1 MPKYLEKRRRRWF
14 AVLDV
19 PKDVRPKFAG
29 LRRLV
34 KSLETESL
42 SEAEIRVH
50 RVIGGWKEEIAIAR
64 HGRSAIKPD
73 LVREGLKWREDLL
86 RVAGQGEDEE
96 LVKSL
101 LDDKLWD
108 IDYRDGDGAKLVAK
122 LAHGE
127 TYPLDRDID
136 SWIAAQDVAAKTKD
150 MKRSDAKRFATRF
163 RFSDQVTRQSLLH
176 WVQALQTGEQLKA
189 ATIRRILSACRG
201 YWDYLHLMGHVTG
214 GENAFDS
221 VSPKKVSRAKGAS
234 TNKRKAFLP
243 NEITRLLIAAL
254 DRDDI
259 ELARLIWLAM
269 WTGCRIEEL
278 CSLQV
283 ADVHESYFAV
293 TDSKTEAGVRTVPI
307 HSRLAPLMRHLCAI
321 SSDGYVISGLPFN
334 KYQGRSNAPGKRFG
348 RLKTS
353 LGFGPNLV
361 FHSIRK
367 TVTTLLENAGVPEN
381 VSADLVGHEKNTI
394 TYGLYSGGNQLPVLR
409 EAIEKIS
416 YSVDPKIE
424 RRLLNKL

>member
-19 PKDVRPKFAG
+19 PKDVRPKFGG

-34 KSLETESL
+34 RSLETESL
-42 SEAEIRVH
+42 TEAETRVH
-50 RVIGGWKEEIAIAR
+50 RVIGGWKEEIAVAR
-64 HGRSAIKPD
+64 HGRSAVKPD
-73 LVREGLKWREDLL
+73 LVKEGLVWREDL
-86 RVAGQGEDEE
+86 RKVAGQVEDEV

-108 IDYRDGDGAKLVAK
+108 IDHRDREGAQLVAK
-122 LAHGE
+122 LAYGE

-150 MKRSDAKRFATRF
+150 MKRSDAKRFALRF
-163 RFSDQVTRQSLLH
+163 KFSDQVTRQSLLH
-176 WVQALQTGEQLKA
+176 WVQALQAGEQLKA

-201 YWDYLHLMGHVTG
+201 YWDYLQLMGHITG
-214 GENAFDS
+214 GEKVFDG
-221 VSPKKVSRAKGAS
+221 VSPKKVSRTKGAPAS
-234 TNKRKAFLP
+234 KRRAFLP
-243 NEITRLLIAAL
+243 DEITRLLVAAL
-254 DRDDI
+254 DRDDL

-278 CSLQV
+278 CSLRV
-283 ADVHESYFAV
+283 SDVHESYFAV
-293 TDSKTEAGVRTVPI
+293 TDSKTEAGIRTVPI
-307 HSRLAPLMRHLCAI
+307 HTRLAPLMRHLCAI

-334 KYQGRSNAPGKRFG
+334 KYDGRSNAPGKRFG
-348 RLKTS
+348 RLKS
-353 LGFGPNLV
+353 SMGFGPSLV

-381 VSADLVGHEKNTI
+381 VTADLVGHEKNTI

-409 EAIEKIS
+409 DAIEKLS

-424 RRLLNKL
+424 GRLLHKR